1 MSLAKRIIPCL
12 DVDKG
17 RVVKGKR
24 FGDLR
29 DIGDPVE
36 MAIKYRDD
44 GADEIIFLDITATI
58 ERRKTLAEIVERVAS
73 KIDIPFTVGGGIRS
87 VDDVFELLR
96 RGADKISINTAAFEN
111 PEIISTLADKFGS
124 QCVVVAIDAKKTFK
138 TKSGYEV
145 FTHSGK
151 VATGTDVIEWAKKVE
166 SLGAG
171 ELLLTSIDRDG
182 TKMGYDLDLIKL
194 VVSNVKIPVI
204 ASGGVG
210 SLNHFYQAFKIGNAD
225 AALAASVFHYGDFTI
240 KQVKEF
246 LYSKGINV
254 RLV

>member
-1 MSLAKRIIPCL
+1 MGLAKRIIPCL

-29 DIGDPVE
+29 DVGDPVE

-44 GADEIIFLDITATI
+44 GADEIVFLDITATI
-58 ERRKTLAEIVERVAS
+58 EKRKTLIEIVEKVAS
-73 KIDIPFTVGGGIRS
+73 KIDIPFTVGGGIRN
-87 VDDVFELLR
+87 VEDAFQLLR
-96 RGADKISINTAAFEN
+96 SGADKISINTAAFEN

-124 QCVVVAIDAKKTFK
+124 QCVVVAIDAKRTFN
-138 TKSGYEV
+138 TRSGYEV
-145 FTHSGK
+145 FTNSGK
-151 VATGTDVIEWAKKVE
+151 VATETDVVEWAKKAE
-166 SLGAG
+166 ALGSG

-182 TKMGYDLDLIKL
+182 TRMGYDLDLLKL
-194 VVSNVKIPVI
+194 VTSSVKIPVI

-210 SLNHFYQAFKIGNAD
+210 SLDHFYQAFYFGNAD

-240 KQVKEF
+240 KQIKEF
-246 LYSKGINV
+246 LYLKGIKV

>member
-1 MSLAKRIIPCL
+1 MGLAKRIIPCL

-29 DIGDPVE
+29 DVGDPVE

-44 GADEIIFLDITATI
+44 GADEIVFLDITATI
-58 ERRKTLAEIVERVAS
+58 EKRKTLIEVVEKVAS
-73 KIDIPFTVGGGIRS
+73 KIDIPFTVGGGIRN
-87 VDDVFELLR
+87 VEDAFQLLR
-96 RGADKISINTAAFEN
+96 SGADKISINTAAFEN

-124 QCVVVAIDAKKTFK
+124 QCVVVAIDAKRTFN
-138 TKSGYEV
+138 TRSGYEV

-151 VATGTDVIEWAKKVE
+151 VATETDVVEWAKKAE
-166 SLGAG
+166 ALGSG

-182 TKMGYDLDLIKL
+182 TRMGYDLDLLKL
-194 VVSNVKIPVI
+194 VTSSVKIPVI

-210 SLNHFYQAFKIGNAD
+210 SLDHFYQAFYFGNAD
-225 AALAASVFHYGDFTI
+225 ATLAASVFHYGDFTI
-240 KQVKEF
+240 KQIKEF
-246 LYSKGINV
+246 LYLKGIKV